1 MELYLGKLGERI
13 MSKVD
18 RRIAKSQKA
27 IKKAITELMYIKSF
41 DDITIQDIADTADVN
56 RGTIYLHYTD
66 KYDLLDKLIEEH
78 INELHGIGE
87 SSCKM
92 DSIDETAG
100 WFTYFEKNYI
110 FFSAMLSSKGAPF
123 FRKRFLAFVIE
134 DIKNGR
140 KINTIEGK
148 NIALNEEAVYHFVG
162 AGYVQ
167 IVEWWFKNGMP
178 YPPHIMEKQLDI
190 LIDRNL

>member
-1 MELYLGKLGERI
+1 

-27 IKKAITELMYIKSF
+27 IKSAVTELMYTKSF
-41 DDITIQDIADTADVN
+41 DDITIQDIADAADVN

-78 INELHGIGE
+78 INELHGISE
-87 SSCKM
+87 TSCKI
-92 DSIDETAG
+92 DSVDGTAG
-100 WFTYFEKNYI
+100 WFAYFEQNYV
-110 FFSAMLSSKGAPF
+110 FFSVMLCSKGAPF

-134 DIKNGR
+134 DIKNR
-140 KINTIEGK
+140 REINTIEGQNK
-148 NIALNEEAVYHFVG
+148 GLNEEAIYNFVG

-167 IVEWWFKNGMP
+167 LVEWWFNNEMP
-178 YPPHIMEKQLDI
+178 YPPHIMEKQLDV